1 MLWPF
6 REKMKILNLPS
17 VVGNPVTLTFC
28 FILILILMPFLEM
41 RATPHISFLVSGLL
55 LYTFKPESKHL
66 VLSASLLVLKF

>member
-1 MLWPF
+1 
-6 REKMKILNLPS
+6 MKILNLPS

-28 FILILILMPFLEM
+28 FILIILMLMPFLEM